1 VVRAEE
7 SSAAGAEVAVG
18 RAVER
23 SGWAAGGLSRE
34 DTVRLSKFTAG
45 RKAEAVVEAWLGSSQ
60 EKEIVPMSRQVE
72 SFAEMG
78 FCWPVSQSMDSAIAT
93 ASLVKW
99 EKTWSSYSMARYLA
113 MKETW
118 FWASRQ

>member
-1 VVRAEE
+1 M
-7 SSAAGAEVAVG
+7 
-18 RAVER
+18 
-23 SGWAAGGLSRE
+23 
-34 DTVRLSKFTAG
+34 VRLLKFTAG
-45 RKAEAVVEAWLGSSQ
+45 WEAGVVVEAWLDSSQ

-78 FCWPVSQSMDSAIAT
+78 FWRPVSQSMDSAMAM

-113 MKETW
+113 M
-118 FWASRQ
+118 